1 MNLLETLYGIKLK
14 NSLFYDRKVK
24 ITHKKTL
31 LLGPRKSGKT
41 HLIVDYLQNF
51 DADEYLYIDFND
63 ARVDRSEIEHLKL
76 KNFISK
82 NHIKLL
88 ILENFDF
95 YFDIP
100 LVEEVII
107 TSSNRALHVENFKRL
122 FLYPLD
128 FEEFIAFNKRFLNA
142 EQLFNIYSNR
152 GSLAEIILFTE
163 ENYLQKLQRVAHEL
177 FDSNN
182 EYLVFKKFCEL
193 QSTKTSLFQIYNQLK
208 IKTKISKDFLYSVSK
223 KLQDQEIIF
232 FLEKYAHEKATKKIY
247 LFDFA
252 IKNALTYK
260 KDFLK
265 RFENMVFAE
274 LYKKNKKLYYSD
286 YLDFYIP
293 QKNEGIICSPFTP
306 IESLKSKLNKQIE
319 HFVSLGVKNIKII
332 TIGNEEKFSIK
343 EINFEQITFWEWALG
358 D

>member
-1 MNLLETLYGIKLK
+1 MNLLETLYELKLK

-51 DADEYLYIDFND
+51 DASEYLYIDFED
-63 ARVDRSEIEHLKL
+63 TRVDKSEIDYLKL

-100 LVEEVII
+100 LVDKIII
-107 TSSNRALHVENFKRL
+107 TSSNRALHVENFERL

-152 GSLAEIILFTE
+152 GSLAEIILFAE

-182 EYLVFKKFCEL
+182 EYLIFKKFCEL
-193 QSTKTSLFQIYNQLK
+193 QSTKASLFQIYNQLK
-208 IKTKISKDFLYSVSK
+208 AKIKISKDFLYSVSK
-223 KLQDQEIIF
+223 KLQNQEIIF

-306 IESLKSKLNKQIE
+306 IENLKSKLNKQIE